1 MHRITFLSLA
11 LITAL
16 CLQAPSVLAQDQDQ
30 NKKDTKETKGSYRG
44 DKGTPKVSNQVKSG
58 AQQGRTSLH
67 DKSYTRTNS
76 NDTRGAYRSQN
87 SPKRNGNLTSQG
99 IQQTSQ
105 RGFQQSRNQS
115 VSHSIQGNRSN
126 HYGGRWSEASAH
138 SDWSRHGEHDWNHHH
153 YRWYDGGWLIID
165 VGPSPAYYQTGS
177 LESRVQERLSEQGYY
192 NGPIDGDIGPG
203 SRHAIAHYQADQG
216 LRVDGR
222 IDDPTL
228 VSLRL
233 E

>member
-1 MHRITFLSLA
+1 MQRITFLSLA
-11 LITAL
+11 LIIGF
-16 CLQAPSVLAQDQDQ
+16 CLQAPPVFGQDQGQ
-30 NKKDTKETKGSYRG
+30 KRKDAKEA
-44 DKGTPKVSNQVKSG
+44 KGTSHGSKGKHQGGGQQSAISRPKKSYARSNANGTAGSLSSSKHNGSLISHG
-58 AQQGRTSLH
+58 AQQTSKH
-67 DKSYTRTNS
+67 SS
-76 NDTRGAYRSQN
+76 QQSQN
-87 SPKRNGNLTSQG
+87 
-99 IQQTSQ
+99 
-105 RGFQQSRNQS
+105 QSASYS
-115 VSHSIQGNRSN
+115 VQGNRGN
-126 HYGGRWSEASAH
+126 QYGGQWSEASTH
-138 SDWSRHGEHDWNHHH
+138 SDWSRDGEHDWHNHH

-165 VGPSPAYYQTGS
+165 TGPSPDYYQTGS

-192 NGPIDGDIGPG
+192 DGPIDGDIGPG